1 MGKTK
6 TVTTTSDFVD
16 IDLSPIR
23 KKRIRIDGDNKRIL
37 ELNTSDLGIFGR
49 LKESEESIIQITKT
63 AMQKYSENLEE
74 MDQAINLFGEADENM
89 RKTLDYIFDAPV
101 SKLCAPSGTMFDPIN
116 GKFRY
121 EYIME
126 VLSGLYENDLT
137 LEVDKVN
144 TRVRKHTDKYTG

>member
-1 MGKTK
+1 MGKAK
-6 TVTTTSDFVD
+6 TVTTTPDIVD

-49 LKESEESIIQITKT
+49 LKESEESIVQITKT

-101 SKLCAPSGTMFDPIN
+101 SKLCAPNGTMFDPIN

-126 VLSGLYENDLT
+126 VLSGLYENELT